1 MPNSDAAAALGP
13 RPVGIL
19 LAEDDPVAR
28 QVLEAVLHAAGYRVT
43 AAADGLEAWNSWSL
57 SGQTI
62 VISDWLMPEVDGLE
76 LCRRIRA
83 ERRQQYTYF
92 LLQTT
97 RSGKQS
103 YLTAMRAG
111 IDDFVTKPVDPDEL
125 LARLGA
131 AERILDLRRELS
143 QLQGLL
149 PICSYCKR
157 IRRDDQEWQQIERYI
172 AARSDAEF
180 SHGICPDCYRRHVE
194 PQLG

>member
-1 MPNSDAAAALGP
+1 
-13 RPVGIL
+13 
-19 LAEDDPVAR
+19 
-28 QVLEAVLHAAGYRVT
+28 
-43 AAADGLEAWNSWSL
+43 
-57 SGQTI
+57 
-62 VISDWLMPEVDGLE
+62 VDGLE